1 MRKFELK
8 IEEQDIREVANA
20 FVSYQYA
27 MYGLSNVPED
37 ILKEA
42 AVNMLQDQRQVERLA
57 EQVEDQK
64 VMAKLK
70 EEITLKATKITS
82 TKFRELK

>member
-37 ILKEA
+37 ILKE
-42 AVNMLQDQRQVERLA
+42 
-57 EQVEDQK
+57 
-64 VMAKLK
+64 
-70 EEITLKATKITS
+70 ITLKATKITS

>member
-42 AVNMLQDQRQVERLA
+42 AVNMLQDQRHHVTGLTTSVA
-57 EQVEDQK
+57 K
-64 VMAKLK
+64 VHNGDPL
-70 EEITLKATKITS
+70 LS
-82 TKFRELK
+82 SSY

>member
-1 MRKFELK
+1 
-8 IEEQDIREVANA
+8 
-20 FVSYQYA
+20 
-27 MYGLSNVPED
+27 
-37 ILKEA
+37 
-42 AVNMLQDQRQVERLA
+42 MLQDQRQVERLA